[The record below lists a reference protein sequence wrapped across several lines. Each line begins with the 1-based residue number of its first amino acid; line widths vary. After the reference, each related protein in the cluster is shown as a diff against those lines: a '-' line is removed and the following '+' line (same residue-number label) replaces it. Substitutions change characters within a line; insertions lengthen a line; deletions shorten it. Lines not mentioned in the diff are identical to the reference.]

1 MSTQHQKVCP
11 KIPFH
16 PVSNNMI
23 VDNFMSDSLQL
34 PQLQQRLQSVP
45 DIAIFLRGL
54 YGGGAEKVMLNLASG
69 FVERGL
75 NVDLVL
81 ARAAGPYMEQVPPK
95 VRVVDLKAKWMP
107 SSLPKLTSYLRRVHP
122 TTLLAALHYPC
133 EIAVLAKRLAGVST
147 RVIVSEHNTLSQE
160 AARIPQKSVQL
171 SPLAARLFYPWAD
184 GIIAVSQ
191 GVADDLA
198 QITRLNPDRIPVI
211 YNPIVLPE
219 LLTLAQEP
227 VEHSWFKP
235 NEPPV
240 ILGVGRL
247 HPQKDF
253 ATLIRAFAEVRKTQQ
268 ARLMI
273 LGEGP
278 DWQALTNLISEL
290 GLTEDVA
297 LPGFVQN
304 PYAYMAKASV
314 FVLSSAWE
322 GLGNVL
328 VEAMAIGTPVIST
341 NCESGP
347 EEILA
352 KGKYGALV
360 PVGDS
365 AAIAQAITSVLT
377 GNTQKLDPGWL
388 DQFTLKVSVQK
399 YIDLLGL

>member
-1 MSTQHQKVCP
+1 MTTADLNKAMISSSPVQMS
-11 KIPFH
+11 
-16 PVSNNMI
+16 
-23 VDNFMSDSLQL
+23 
-34 PQLQQRLQSVP
+34 QLQDLQVP
-45 DIAIFLRGL
+45 PDVAIFLRGL
-54 YGGGAEKVMLNLASG
+54 YGGGAEKVMLNLAYG

-81 ARAAGPYMEQVPPK
+81 ARAVGPYLEQVSPK
-95 VRVVDLKAKWMP
+95 VRVVDLKAQSAA
-107 SSLPKLTSYLRRVHP
+107 SSLPKLTHYLRQVRP
-122 TTLLAALHYPC
+122 TTMLVALHYPC

-160 AARIPQKSVQL
+160 AVGIPQMSVRL
-171 SPLAARLFYPWAD
+171 TPLAARLFYPWAD
-184 GIIAVSQ
+184 GIVAVSQ
-191 GVADDLA
+191 GVADDLG
-198 QITRLNPDRIPVI
+198 QITRLSSNRIQVI

-219 LLTLAQEP
+219 LFTLAQEP
-227 VEHSWFKP
+227 VEHPWFKP
-235 NEPPV
+235 SEPPV

-253 ATLIRAFAEVRKTQQ
+253 PTLIRAFAEVRKVQQ

-273 LGEGP
+273 LGDGP
-278 DWQALTNLISEL
+278 ERQALTTLVSEL

-297 LPGFVQN
+297 FPGFVQN
-304 PYAYMAKASV
+304 PYAYMAKAAV

-328 VEAMAIGTPVIST
+328 VEAMAIGTPVVST

-347 EEILA
+347 GEILA
-352 KGKYGALV
+352 DGKYGALV

-365 AAIAQAITSVLT
+365 AAIAQAIVSILA

-388 DQFTLKVSVQK
+388 DQFTLEVCAQK
-399 YIDLLGL
+399 YLALLGL

>member
-1 MSTQHQKVCP
+1 MKISKIQPHQPST
-11 KIPFH
+11 
-16 PVSNNMI
+16 
-23 VDNFMSDSLQL
+23 
-34 PQLQQRLQSVP
+34 
-45 DIAIFLRGL
+45 DIAIFVRSLH
-54 YGGGAEKVMLNLASG
+54 GGGAEKVLLNLASG
-69 FVERGL
+69 FIERGL
-75 NVDLVL
+75 NVDLLL
-81 ARAAGPYMEQVPPK
+81 ARATGSYLEQVPPK
-95 VRVVDLKAKWMP
+95 VRVVDLKAEWVP
-107 SSLPKLTSYLRRVHP
+107 SSLPKLTHYLRQVRP

-133 EIAVLAKRLAGVST
+133 EIAVLAKRLARVST
-147 RVIVSEHNTLSQE
+147 RVIVSEHNTLSRE
-160 AARIPQKSVQL
+160 AEGIRQMSVRL
-171 SPLAARLFYPWAD
+171 TPLAARLFYPWAD
-184 GIIAVSQ
+184 GIVAVSQ

-198 QITRLNPDRIPVI
+198 QITRLSSDRIQVI

-219 LLTLAQEP
+219 LFTLAQEP

-235 NEPPV
+235 GEPPV

-253 ATLIRAFAEVRKTQQ
+253 PTLIRAFAEVRKVQQ

-273 LGEGP
+273 LGDGP
-278 DWQALTNLISEL
+278 ERQSLTDLISEL

-304 PYAYMAKASV
+304 PYAYMAKAAV

-328 VEAMAIGTPVIST
+328 VEAMAVGTSVIST
-341 NCESGP
+341 DCESGP

-365 AAIAQAITSVLT
+365 TAIAQAIKSVLT
-377 GNTQKLDPGWL
+377 GKTQKIDPGWL
-388 DQFTLKVSVQK
+388 DQFTLNVSVQK
-399 YIDLLGL
+399 YIDVLGL

>member
-1 MSTQHQKVCP
+1 MTTANLDKAMEGSSTVQ
-11 KIPFH
+11 
-16 PVSNNMI
+16 M
-23 VDNFMSDSLQL
+23 
-34 PQLQQRLQSVP
+34 PQLQPSQKPP
-45 DIAIFLRGL
+45 DVAIFLRGL
-54 YGGGAEKVMLNLASG
+54 YGGGAEKVLVNLASG
-69 FVERGL
+69 FIERGL

-81 ARAAGPYMEQVPPK
+81 VRATGPYLEQVSSK
-95 VRVVDLKAKWMP
+95 VRIVDLKARSVP
-107 SSLPKLTSYLRRVHP
+107 SSLPKLTHYLRQVRP

-171 SPLAARLFYPWAD
+171 SPLAARLIYPWAD
-184 GIIAVSQ
+184 GIVAVSQ

-198 QITRLNPDRIPVI
+198 KITRLSSDRIPVI

-219 LLTLAQEP
+219 LFTLAQEP
-227 VEHSWFKP
+227 VEHCWFKP
-235 NEPPV
+235 GESPV

-253 ATLIRAFAEVRKTQQ
+253 PTLIRAFAEVRKVQQ

-273 LGEGP
+273 LGDGP
-278 DWQALTNLISEL
+278 ERQSLTNLISEL
-290 GLTEDVA
+290 GLAEDVA

-365 AAIAQAITSVLT
+365 TAIAQAVTSILT
-377 GNTQKLDPGWL
+377 GTTRKLDPGWL
-388 DQFTLKVSVQK
+388 DQFTLEVCVQK
-399 YIDLLGL
+399 YLALLGLESHS